1 MKTSTILWVAGG
13 AAVVWFLLSM
23 QQKNTARAAPSPE
36 HLRALARSTGRIS
49 VNLAAQRRRAAKNKV
64 RATR

>member
-23 QQKNTARAAPSPE
+23 QQKNTARVPPSPE
-36 HLRALARSTGRIS
+36 YLRALARSTGRIS
-49 VNLAAQRRRAAKNKV
+49 YNLAAQRRRAAKAKV
-64 RATR
+64 KAGR